1 MTDVPSEATP
11 VWAFFYGSYMNL
23 EVLRQVGVVP
33 AAWHVARVAGFD
45 IVIRPRANLVPSD
58 RGCVYGIVAAA
69 THDELA
75 RLYDHAR
82 DVLGEVYLP
91 QAVLAEAMDGAW
103 RPALCYIAPSM
114 EPRAAAADYVDRI
127 GAAARAL
134 EFPQWYIE
142 HLESFRP
149 PD

>member
-1 MTDVPSEATP
+1 MAGVPDGTP
-11 VWAFFYGSYMNL
+11 VWTFFYGSYMNL

-33 AAWHVARVAGFD
+33 AAWHVARVTGFD

-58 RGCVYGIVAAA
+58 RRCVYGIVAIA
-69 THDELA
+69 THDDLT

-91 QAVLAEAMDGAW
+91 RAVLAETSDGAW
-103 RPALCYIAPSM
+103 CPALCYIAPSM

-127 GAAARAL
+127 SAAARAL
-134 EFPQWYIE
+134 ACPSWYIE

-149 PD
+149 AD

>member
-1 MTDVPSEATP
+1 
-11 VWAFFYGSYMNL
+11 
-23 EVLRQVGVVP
+23 
-33 AAWHVARVAGFD
+33 
-45 IVIRPRANLVPSD
+45 
-58 RGCVYGIVAAA
+58 
-69 THDELA
+69 
-75 RLYDHAR
+75 
-82 DVLGEVYLP
+82 
-91 QAVLAEAMDGAW
+91 VLAEAMDGAW

-134 EFPQWYIE
+134 EFPQRYIE

>member
-1 MTDVPSEATP
+1 M
-11 VWAFFYGSYMNL
+11 L
-23 EVLRQVGVVP
+23 ESS
-33 AAWHVARVAGFD
+33 

-134 EFPQWYIE
+134 AFPQWYIE

>member
-1 MTDVPSEATP
+1 MARLPDVTV

-23 EVLRQVGVVP
+23 AVLRQVGVVP
-33 AAWHVARVAGFD
+33 AVWHVARLVGFD
-45 IVIRPRANLVPSD
+45 IVIRPRANLVAAE

-69 THDELA
+69 THDELV

-91 QAVLAEAMDGAW
+91 RAVLAETIDGAW

-114 EPRAAAADYVDRI
+114 EPLAAAAEYVDRI

-134 EFPQWYIE
+134 AFPRWYIE

-149 PD
+149 TD